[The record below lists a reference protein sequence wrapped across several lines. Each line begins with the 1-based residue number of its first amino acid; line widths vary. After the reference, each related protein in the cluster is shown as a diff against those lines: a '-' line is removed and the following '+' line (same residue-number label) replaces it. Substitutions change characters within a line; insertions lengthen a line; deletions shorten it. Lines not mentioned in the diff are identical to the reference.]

1 MHLRGLVLLLLYL
14 AAGARRST
22 RINDS
27 HQDVRQESNL
37 TAGGLEVSAET
48 REALIPGGIRTG
60 VFRPAGPST
69 GALSKHHVAPSIR
82 LGPRRA
88 KDMKSNEKLAIKSN
102 EKLHQLDAARASAVG
117 LALLPA
123 AAMAASALD
132 DPTGIGIAQ
141 AFAFVTYVPQNFWLL
156 LVFAPNWKVT
166 RQVFEPLW
174 PLCIVALFHVF
185 IVVASAG
192 KPPEAGTAPIEL
204 FNNLFNPAIVYDRG
218 IDVYLELGKYKN
230 FAAEEWTHISVWDLF
245 VGRWIWLEGRRRNI
259 FTSHSVLLTNLIGPP
274 GLLLHA
280 LTVQA
285 YAFFR
290 PNTAD
295 ARWADPE
302 ALRTA
307 TEGQPA
313 AVAAATNEA
322 AVEEATADEPQGFQL
337 PELKLP
343 DFKNPFG
350 GGS

>member
-1 MHLRGLVLLLLYL
+1 MV
-14 AAGARRST
+14 A
-22 RINDS
+22 D
-27 HQDVRQESNL
+27 
-37 TAGGLEVSAET
+37 GLEVSAET
-48 REALIPGGIRTG
+48 REALIPGGMRTG
-60 VFRPAGPST
+60 VFRRAGPNT

-88 KDMKSNEKLAIKSN
+88 KDSRVTPAGRRARALAMKSNER
-102 EKLHQLDAARASAVG
+102 LHQLDAARASAVG
-117 LALLPA
+117 LALLPG

-132 DPTGIGIAQ
+132 DPTGIAQ
-141 AFAFVTYVPQNFWLL
+141 AFAFVTFVPQNFWLL

-174 PLCIVALFHVF
+174 PLCIVALFHLF

-230 FAAEEWTHISVWDLF
+230 FAAEEWTHELVWDLF

-290 PNTAD
+290 PDTAD

-322 AVEEATADEPQGFQL
+322 AVEEATADAPQGFQL